1 MRLCNAVLTGRVGL
15 HWRETWVVIVWLELG
30 KVNSFSEEAIENRE
44 VNQAL
49 KLLMRIQG
57 LSTGERS
64 NQ

>member
-1 MRLCNAVLTGRVGL
+1 
-15 HWRETWVVIVWLELG
+15 LG